1 MFIKPPGPSQKK
13 LIVLFYFRAA
23 TANFWALLNNL
34 VWIFGKSLYQ
44 TTSTIFFSN
53 SRSLERPGFIIE
65 TLDTVLM
72 YTSIMI
78 KVLFI
83 DLFVQLGD
91 LASDFAQGYFLILDE
106 ELFYYGICTFAI
118 HWFPGIVASIHCI
131 STKRAEYG
139 VSKTLA
145 WAGEY

>member
-1 MFIKPPGPSQKK
+1 MEKVSIKGP
-13 LIVLFYFRAA
+13 VL
-23 TANFWALLNNL
+23 
-34 VWIFGKSLYQ
+34 
-44 TTSTIFFSN
+44 SN

-65 TLDTVLM
+65 TLDTVLI
-72 YTSIMI
+72 YISIVF

-118 HWFPGIVASIHCI
+118 HWVPGIVASIHCI

-145 WAGEY
+145 WAGEYIG

>member
-1 MFIKPPGPSQKK
+1 MIRA
-13 LIVLFYFRAA
+13 YFP
-23 TANFWALLNNL
+23 NIYDVF
-34 VWIFGKSLYQ
+34 
-44 TTSTIFFSN
+44 
-53 SRSLERPGFIIE
+53 
-65 TLDTVLM
+65 
-72 YTSIMI
+72 

-106 ELFYYGICTFAI
+106 ELFYYGICTFVI
-118 HWFPGIVASIHCI
+118 HWVPGIVASIHCI

-145 WAGEY
+145 WAGENTCENADYQLFSESLFCLPFYLRM

>member
-1 MFIKPPGPSQKK
+1 MAQQFQQSKVYTGLYKITPTP
-13 LIVLFYFRAA
+13 YFPNIYDA
-23 TANFWALLNNL
+23 F
-34 VWIFGKSLYQ
+34 
-44 TTSTIFFSN
+44 
-53 SRSLERPGFIIE
+53 
-65 TLDTVLM
+65 
-72 YTSIMI
+72 

-118 HWFPGIVASIHCI
+118 HWVPGIVASIHCI

-145 WAGEY
+145 WAGEKTF

>member
-1 MFIKPPGPSQKK
+1 MF
-13 LIVLFYFRAA
+13 
-23 TANFWALLNNL
+23 
-34 VWIFGKSLYQ
+34 
-44 TTSTIFFSN
+44 
-53 SRSLERPGFIIE
+53 
-65 TLDTVLM
+65 
-72 YTSIMI
+72 

-145 WAGEY
+145 WAGEKTFQQIQVDNSQNVSFVYCFI